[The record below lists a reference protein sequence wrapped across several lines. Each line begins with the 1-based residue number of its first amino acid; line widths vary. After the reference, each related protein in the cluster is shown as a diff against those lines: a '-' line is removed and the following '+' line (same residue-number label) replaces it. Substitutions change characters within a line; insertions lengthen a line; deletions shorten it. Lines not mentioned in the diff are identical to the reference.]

1 MIQIPAV
8 KKKYLT
14 AFLLSCMIAK
24 CDDGRG
30 ADRMEKIVE
39 QGLLYD
45 FYGELLTAHQ
55 RQIYEDAVYHDMSL
69 TEIADIQGI
78 SRQGVH
84 DLLRRCDRILEQYE
98 AQLGLVKKFALIKEK
113 AQRIDALAKELQE
126 QTEPG
131 APQEELSGRRK
142 QDAGTAQREW
152 RETLDAEPEK
162 QGNLAAIRALSREIM
177 EEL

>member
-1 MIQIPAV
+1 MFKADKNNIKKAV

-14 AFLLSCMIAK
+14 AFFLSCMIAK

-39 QGLLYD
+39 HGLLYD

-84 DLLRRCDRILEQYE
+84 DLIRRCDKILEQYE
-98 AQLGLVKKFALIKEK
+98 ERLGLVKRFALIKEK
-113 AQRIDALAKELQE
+113 VQRIDALAKELSEQE
-126 QTEPG
+126 MQEARQAVG
-131 APQEELSGRRK
+131 KAPEIK
-142 QDAGTAQREW
+142 TI
-152 RETLDAEPEK
+152 AEH
-162 QGNLAAIRALSREIM
+162 LAAIRTLSGEIM

>member
-14 AFLLSCMIAK
+14 VFLLSCMIAK

-39 QGLLYD
+39 HGLLYD

-84 DLLRRCDRILEQYE
+84 DLLRRCDRILAQYE

-126 QTEPG
+126 QTEPE
-131 APQEELSGRRK
+131 ATQEELSEQKK
-142 QDAGTAQREW
+142 QDAGTAER
-152 RETLDAEPEK
+152 
-162 QGNLAAIRALSREIM
+162 LAAIRALSGEIM

>member
-1 MIQIPAV
+1 MFKADKSNAKKAV

-14 AFLLSCMIAK
+14 ALFLSCMIAK

-39 QGLLYD
+39 HGLLYD

-84 DLLRRCDRILEQYE
+84 DLIRRCDKILEQYE
-98 AQLGLVKKFALIKEK
+98 EKLGLVRKFALVKEK
-113 AQRIDALAKELQE
+113 VQRIDALAR
-126 QTEPG
+126 
-131 APQEELSGRRK
+131 ELSEREIQDVRSASKEASGRK
-142 QDAGTAQREW
+142 TI
-152 RETLDAEPEK
+152 AER
-162 QGNLAAIRALSREIM
+162 LAAIRTLSGEIM